1 MTNICKPKRY
11 GLRPLDEPQGGLT
24 QKIGKKDLVRRTI
37 CQRIVAGLYRK
48 GERVPSCRDMSRQ
61 LKVSKNS
68 AFEAYSALVE
78 LGILESRNRSGFRVG
93 MTTPCLDE
101 QGFEGQGA
109 SAVSAQI
116 APLVARLPSKDSI
129 LPLSSAGFAFPFLY
143 NQIDAELFPIEAW
156 RECSRLALG
165 RSALPIWVSE
175 AVENDSP
182 DLVFQI
188 RQRLL
193 HYRGIR
199 TERDEILITVGA
211 QHALC
216 LLSTLFAPDDRP
228 VAFENPGYHEARH
241 LFRLYGN
248 KIAPVGVDQDGLNP
262 DDLPGAFK
270 LAYVTPGCQFPS
282 MAVLS
287 DARRATLFHKA
298 RNADAFIIEDD
309 YESGLLVQGNPSPAL
324 KGCDENGRV
333 IYVGSLSKTLSPSI
347 RMGFIVAPFG
357 LIAALKTIRRLTVR
371 HPPSV
376 VQETTALFMAHG
388 YYDSHVKKLGKVYC
402 ERWHIMHD
410 ALRKYCPELLPRSLG
425 QAVPRGTSFWLTGPY
440 DGFDA
445 QILATAL
452 QQRGVLIEPGHIFGL
467 GRTGRQSFRI
477 GFASIATEKIEQG
490 VQLIAEE
497 IHQLFRC

>member
-1 MTNICKPKRY
+1 
-11 GLRPLDEPQGGLT
+11 
-24 QKIGKKDLVRRTI
+24 
-37 CQRIVAGLYRK
+37 
-48 GERVPSCRDMSRQ
+48 MSRQ

-68 AFEAYSALVE
+68 VFEAYSALAE
-78 LGILESRNRSGFRVG
+78 LGVLESQSRSGFRVG
-93 MTTPCLDE
+93 MITPGLDN
-101 QGFEGQGA
+101 QGSGDCGA
-109 SAVSAQI
+109 FFAVSAQI
-116 APLVARLPSKDSI
+116 TPLVARLPSKGSI
-129 LPLSSAGFAFPFLY
+129 SPVSSAGFAFPFLY
-143 NQIDAELFPIEAW
+143 NQIDADLFPIEAW

-175 AVENDSP
+175 AVESDSP

-199 TERDEILITVGA
+199 TERDEILMTVGA

-262 DDLPGAFK
+262 DDLPEVFK

-282 MAVLS
+282 MVVLS
-287 DARRATLFHKA
+287 DSRRAALLQRA
-298 RNADAFIIEDD
+298 RGADAFIIEDD
-309 YESGLLVQGNPSPAL
+309 YESGLVGQVSPCPAL
-324 KGCDENGRV
+324 KGGDDSGRV

-347 RMGFIVAPFG
+347 RMGFIVAPSD

-376 VQETTALFMAHG
+376 MQETTAFFMAHG
-388 YYDSHVKKLGKVYC
+388 YYDAHVKKLGKVYC

-410 ALRKYCPELLPRSLG
+410 ALKKYCPELVPLSPG
-425 QAVPRGTSFWLTGPY
+425 TVVPRGTSFWLTGPY

-452 QQRGVLIEPGHIFGL
+452 QRQGVLIEPGHIFGL
-467 GRTGRQSFRI
+467 GDTGRRSFRI
-477 GFASIATEKIEQG
+477 GFASIATEKIESG

-497 IHQLFRC
+497 IHTLFRC